1 MRNLYITSISLF
13 YKNVGV
19 LLGGVSDCEELV
31 GVNWRVSDCEELI
44 GSSSQEMMGE
54 GDY

>member
-1 MRNLYITSISLF
+1 
-13 YKNVGV
+13 VGV
-19 LLGGVSDCEELV
+19 T
-31 GVNWRVSDCEELI
+31 WRVPDCEELI